1 MAAAKGIPIT
11 LAMPETMS
19 LERRKLL
26 TAFGA
31 KQVLTDGRL
40 GMPGAVATAQ
50 AMAASDPDRY
60 LLLQ

>member
-19 LERRKLL
+19 LEQRKLL
-26 TAFGA
+26 TAFRA
-31 KQVLTDGRL
+31 KLVLTDGSF

>member
-1 MAAAKGIPIT
+1 
-11 LAMPETMS
+11 MPETMS
-19 LERRKLL
+19 LEQRKLL
-26 TAFGA
+26 TAFRA
-31 KQVLTDGRL
+31 KLVLTDGSF